1 MKAPTRSPADFEYSA
16 PATTVRRGDTRK
28 FRRYGAAATMLLAP
42 LSIAL
47 VRASVPVVEPGS
59 AVTGTEAMSQM
70 AANAGRARLTFVL
83 SVAAVLVLPLGM
95 VALMR
100 LVSRRSPVLGA
111 VGGGLAL
118 VGWAMVPVLV
128 VSDVIAY
135 EMSRLDPASTQ
146 FAQLWERIQGN
157 PTMAALGA
165 VFVLGH
171 VVGMLLLAIGLG
183 RGQLVPKWAAVAV
196 AVGTL
201 VHPVAIMA
209 LSSRP
214 LDVLAHCLVV
224 AGLVPAAARALRM
237 SDDEWD
243 LPPAA
248 G

>member
-1 MKAPTRSPADFEYSA
+1 MKTPTRSPADFEYSS
-16 PATTVRRGDTRK
+16 PATTGWRGDTRR
-28 FRRYGAAATMLLAP
+28 FRRYGAAATMILAP

-59 AVTGTEAMSQM
+59 AVTGEEALTQT
-70 AANAGRARLTFVL
+70 AANLGRARLTFVL

-118 VGWAMVPVLV
+118 IGWALVPVLV
-128 VSDVIAY
+128 VSDIVAY

-146 FAQLWERIQGN
+146 FAQLWERIQAN
-157 PTMAALGA
+157 PAMVALGA

-171 VVGMLLLAIGLG
+171 VVGMLLLAVGLRRG
-183 RGQLVPKWAAVAV
+183 RLVPKWAAVAV

-201 VHPVAIMA
+201 VHPVAVMA
-209 LSSRP
+209 LVNRP
-214 LDVLAHCLVV
+214 LDVLAHCLIV
-224 AGLVPAAARALRM
+224 AGLVPAAAAALRM
-237 SDDEWD
+237 TDDEWD
-243 LPPAA
+243 LRPVA